1 MNTLERTSESVSETE
16 SDRSPVRV
24 LLVADS
30 YWPVVGGGE
39 THSRMLAERL
49 VDMGAKVT
57 VLTQYRFSESPHY
70 ELLDD
75 IPIHRVGHAGFK
87 RFGKYLMVPAMYR
100 WIKQHRHEFDVLYV
114 CGLRILGAPVVH
126 LAGKLNKPVVLRI
139 ESCEEMS
146 GNYIHEH
153 LVGWKALARPLAQLA
168 IGWRNRVMLRADA
181 FLAISSVV
189 ADEYR
194 ACGVP
199 DSKIA
204 KIFNG
209 VDLSVYASGL
219 SNTEKLH
226 MKSQLGLPTDKVLLT
241 YTGKLNKGKGLE
253 YLLEAMRPLRQAH
266 PDIHLVLV
274 GAGAHMFL
282 SLEEY
287 LRSKVAEYGL
297 TDAVT
302 FTGYQTNVVDYLQV
316 SDIFVMPSEMEALCI
331 SLIEALAAGL
341 PSVASSVGGIPDVAR
356 HEQEALLVPPRD
368 ADELASAIERLLTDK
383 LLAQQLRE
391 NGRAR
396 ANEIFGIDVVT
407 EQHLQL
413 FTSLTARQSKGAH

>member
-1 MNTLERTSESVSETE
+1 MNTVESTSKPVSDTESV
-16 SDRSPVRV
+16 RPAVRV

-39 THSRMLAERL
+39 THSRMLAAKLAEL
-49 VDMGAKVT
+49 GAQVT
-57 VLTQYRFSESPHY
+57 VLTQYRFSESPHF

-75 IPIHRVGHAGFK
+75 IPIHRVGKAGFK
-87 RFGKYLMVPAMYR
+87 RFGKYLMMPSMFQ

-153 LVGWKALARPLAQLA
+153 LVGWKKVARPLAQVA
-168 IGWRNRVMLRADA
+168 IALRNRIMLRADS
-181 FLAISSVV
+181 FLAISTVV

-204 KIFNG
+204 NIFNG
-209 VDLSVYASGL
+209 VDLSVYDSEVNDSAKQESR
-219 SNTEKLH
+219 K
-226 MKSQLGLPTDKVLLT
+226 QLGLPTDKILLT

-253 YLLEAMRPLRQAH
+253 YLLDALKILRQSQ
-266 PDIHLVLV
+266 PQLHLVLV

-282 SLEEY
+282 SLEEH
-287 LRSKVAEYGL
+287 LRSKVSEYEL
-297 TDAVT
+297 ADSVT
-302 FTGYQTNVVDYLQV
+302 FTGYQTNVVDYLQA

-341 PSVASSVGGIPDVAR
+341 PSIATDVGGIPDVAR
-356 HEQEALLVPPRD
+356 HKQEALLVPPRD
-368 ADELASAIERLLTDK
+368 AQALAGAIEQVLTDK
-383 LLAQQLRE
+383 HLARQLSE

-396 ANEIFGIDVVT
+396 ANEVFGIDVVAS
-407 EQHLQL
+407 QHLEL
-413 FTSLTARQSKGAH
+413 FTSLMAQQSEGAR